1 MIKEN
6 TVTEKS
12 SLLNKALEI
21 FNLDESSN
29 EKYT

>member
-6 TVTEKS
+6 TVTEES
-12 SLLNKALEI
+12 SLLNEALKI
-21 FNLDESSN
+21 FNLDENSN